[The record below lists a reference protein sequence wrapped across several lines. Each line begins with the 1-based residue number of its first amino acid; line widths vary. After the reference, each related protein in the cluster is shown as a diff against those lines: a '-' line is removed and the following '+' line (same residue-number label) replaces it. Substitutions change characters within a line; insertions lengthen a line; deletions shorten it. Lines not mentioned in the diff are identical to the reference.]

1 MEERKRK
8 VKLIFLGWL
17 TAVFSL
23 FLYSFTQIDLNL
35 TLSKITI
42 WQRMEKAFVHV
53 GYFQR
58 PLSTTIFLTILF
70 FLFFFYLLILWLT
83 KNDRLKANQLWWL
96 IFATV
101 VILFLSYPA
110 FSHDIFNYI
119 FDAKIVAFYHQNPY
133 RVKPL
138 DFPDDPMTRFMHWT
152 HRPSVYPPL
161 WISLSVV
168 PFVFGFG
175 KFLLQLFLFK
185 AMMAGFY
192 LGTIWLIWK
201 ISEALTPK
209 QKIFNLAFYAFS
221 PLVLIESLV
230 SGHNDG
236 VMVFFALLA
245 FYLLLKK
252 KPFLSFLS
260 WFFSIGV
267 KYITAFLFPVFALL
281 AWRKIRVKKVDY
293 QKLTIAAILFL
304 FLAIL
309 TTTYRIG
316 FQPWY
321 LLWTLPFIALKAEER
336 FLFWLTIGFSLGSL
350 LRYTP
355 FLYYGH
361 WNYPVSNMKLWLTAL
376 PVGLSFLVYLVKRW
390 ATKYSII

>member
-209 QKIFNLAFYAFS
+209 QKIFNIAFYAFS

-293 QKLTIAAILFL
+293 QKLIIMAILFL

>member
-1 MEERKRK
+1 MEKDIK
-8 VKLIFLGWL
+8 VRLIAFGWVA
-17 TAVFSL
+17 TVVAL

-42 WQRMEKAFVHV
+42 WQRMEKAFMYV

-58 PLSTTIFLTILF
+58 PLSTTIFLAVLF

-83 KNDRLKANQLWWL
+83 KNDKLKANQLWWL

-110 FSHDIFNYI
+110 FSHDLFNYI
-119 FDAKIVAFYHQNPY
+119 FDAKIVAFYRQNPY
-133 RVKPL
+133 KVKPL

-175 KFLLQLFLFK
+175 KFLLQLFAFK

-201 ISEALTPK
+201 ISEVLSPK

-260 WFFSIGV
+260 WFFSIGI

-281 AWRKIRVKKVDY
+281 AWRKIRVKKLDY
-293 QKLTIAAILFL
+293 QKLIIVAILFL

-321 LLWTLPFIALKAEER
+321 LLWALPFIALKAEER

-361 WNYPVSNMKLWLTAL
+361 WNYPVPNMKLWLTAL
-376 PVGLSFLVYLVKRW
+376 PVGLSFLVYLIKRW

>member
-201 ISEALTPK
+201 VSEALTPK

-350 LRYTP
+350 LRYAP

>member
-350 LRYTP
+350 LRYAP

-361 WNYPVSNMKLWLTAL
+361 WNYPVPNMKLWLTAL

>member
-201 ISEALTPK
+201 VSEALTPK

-361 WNYPVSNMKLWLTAL
+361 WNYPVPNMKLWLTAL

>member
-201 ISEALTPK
+201 VSEALTPK

>member
-209 QKIFNLAFYAFS
+209 QKIFNIAFYAFS